1 MMQQTTD
8 NQTITQTRAWI
19 DAVIVALNFCP
30 FARRELDRDSVRF
43 RVIRED
49 SLEQY
54 LLALID
60 ECLLLDRDPDI
71 ETSLLILPQDF
82 ASFDAFLDLL
92 EMANALL
99 VEQGYR
105 GVYQLASFHPDYCF
119 ADAPANDP
127 ANYTNRSPF
136 PLLHL
141 IRESSIE
148 RAVAN
153 YPQPALIP
161 ERNMA
166 LAREKGSLEMQAL
179 LATCCQ
185 DKGSSNN

>member
-1 MMQQTTD
+1 M
-8 NQTITQTRAWI
+8 
-19 DAVIVALNFCP
+19 IVALDFCP

-43 RVIRED
+43 SVIRED

-60 ECLLLDRDPDI
+60 ECLLLDKAPEI

-82 ASFDAFLDLL
+82 AAFDVFLDML

-99 VEQGYR
+99 VEQGYK
-105 GVYQLASFHPDYCF
+105 GVYQLASFHPGYCF

-148 RAVAN
+148 RAVAS

-166 LAREKGSLEMQAL
+166 LAREKGSVEMQAL

-185 DKGSSNN
+185 IKDSSKK

>member
-1 MMQQTTD
+1 MTQRMTD
-8 NQTITQTRAWI
+8 SQTISQTRKWI
-19 DAVIVALNFCP
+19 DSVIVALNFCP

-43 RVIRED
+43 RVVRKN
-49 SLEQY
+49 SLEHY
-54 LLALID
+54 LLALMD
-60 ECLLLDRDPDI
+60 ECVLLDQDPDI

-82 ASFDAFLDLL
+82 TAFDTFLDLL
-92 EMANALL
+92 EIANALL

-105 GVYQLASFHPDYCF
+105 GIYQLASFHPDYRF
-119 ADAPANDP
+119 ANAPADDP

-148 RAVAN
+148 RAVAD
-153 YPQPALIP
+153 YPQPELIP

-166 LAREKGSLEMQAL
+166 LAREKGSMEMQAL
-179 LATCCQ
+179 LATCCK
-185 DKGSSNN
+185 DKGKR

>member
-8 NQTITQTRAWI
+8 NQAIAQTRAWI

-82 ASFDAFLDLL
+82 AAFDAFLDLL

>member
-8 NQTITQTRAWI
+8 LQAIARTRAWI
-19 DAVIVALNFCP
+19 DSVIVALNFCP
-30 FARRELDRDSVRF
+30 FARRELERDSVRF
-43 RVIRED
+43 QVLRED
-49 SLEQY
+49 SLEHY
-54 LLALID
+54 LLALND
-60 ECLLLDRDPDI
+60 ECLLLDREPEI

-82 ASFDAFLDLL
+82 AVFETFLDLL

-105 GVYQLASFHPDYCF
+105 GIYQLASFHPDYCF

-153 YPQPALIP
+153 YPQPEQIP
-161 ERNMA
+161 ARNMA

-185 DKGSSNN
+185 GKHTAKN

>member
-82 ASFDAFLDLL
+82 AAFDAFLDLL

>member
-8 NQTITQTRAWI
+8 LQAIAQTRAWI
-19 DAVIVALNFCP
+19 DSVIVALNFCP
-30 FARRELDRDSVRF
+30 FARRELERDSVRF
-43 RVIRED
+43 QVLRED
-49 SLEQY
+49 SLEHY
-54 LLALID
+54 LLALND
-60 ECLLLDRDPDI
+60 ECLLLDREPEI

-82 ASFDAFLDLL
+82 AVFETFLDLL

-105 GVYQLASFHPDYCF
+105 GIYQLASFHPDYCF
-119 ADAPANDP
+119 ADAPTNDP

-153 YPQPALIP
+153 YPQPEQIP
-161 ERNMA
+161 ARNMA

-185 DKGSSNN
+185 DKQTAKN

>member
-1 MMQQTTD
+1 MTQRTTD
-8 NQTITQTRAWI
+8 DQAISQTRAWI
-19 DAVIVALNFCP
+19 DTVIVALNFCP
-30 FARRELDRDSVRF
+30 FAKRELDRDSVRF
-43 RVIRED
+43 RVIREN

-60 ECLLLDRDPDI
+60 ECVLLDQDPEI

-82 ASFDAFLDLL
+82 AAFDTFLDLL

-99 VEQGYR
+99 VEQGYI
-105 GVYQLASFHPDYCF
+105 GIYQLASFHPDYCF
-119 ADAPANDP
+119 ANAPADDA
-127 ANYTNRSPF
+127 ANYTNRSPV

-148 RAVAN
+148 RALTG
-153 YPQPALIP
+153 YPQPEQIP

-166 LAREKGSLEMQAL
+166 LARDKGTAEMQAL
-179 LATCCQ
+179 LAACCR
-185 DKGSSNN
+185 DKNPRNK

>member
-1 MMQQTTD
+1 MMQQPTD
-8 NQTITQTRAWI
+8 NQAIAQTRAWI
-19 DAVIVALNFCP
+19 DTVVVALNFCP
-30 FARRELDRDSVRF
+30 FARRELDRASVRF
-43 RVIRED
+43 QVLRED

-82 ASFDAFLDLL
+82 DAFDTFLDLL
-92 EMANALL
+92 EIANALL

-105 GVYQLASFHPDYCF
+105 GVYQLASFHPDYRF

-161 ERNMA
+161 EHNMA
-166 LAREKGSLEMQAL
+166 LARKKGSLEMQAL

-185 DKGSSNN
+185 DKGAGKH

>member
-8 NQTITQTRAWI
+8 HQAITQTRAWI

-30 FARRELDRDSVRF
+30 FARRELDRNSVRF
-43 RVIRED
+43 KVVRED

-60 ECLLLDRDPDI
+60 ECILLDRDPEI
-71 ETSLLILPQDF
+71 ETSLLILAQDF
-82 ASFDAFLDLL
+82 AAFDTFLDLL

-105 GVYQLASFHPDYCF
+105 GIYQLASFHPEYRF
-119 ADAPANDP
+119 ADAPAGDP

-148 RAVAN
+148 RAVAS
-153 YPQPALIP
+153 YPQAELIP

-166 LAREKGSLEMQAL
+166 LAREKGSVEMQAL
-179 LATCCQ
+179 LATCCK
-185 DKGSSNN
+185 DNGSRKR

>member
-8 NQTITQTRAWI
+8 NQTIAQTRAWI

-82 ASFDAFLDLL
+82 AAFDAFLDLL

>member
-1 MMQQTTD
+1 MTQRTTD
-8 NQTITQTRAWI
+8 DQAITQTRAWI

-60 ECLLLDRDPDI
+60 ECILLDQDPEI

-82 ASFDAFLDLL
+82 ASFDTFLDLL

-99 VEQGYR
+99 VEQGYI
-105 GVYQLASFHPDYCF
+105 GIYQLASFHPDYCF
-119 ADAPANDP
+119 ANAPADDP

-153 YPQPALIP
+153 YPQPELIP

-166 LAREKGSLEMQAL
+166 LAREKGAAEMQAL
-179 LATCCQ
+179 LDACRQ
-185 DKGSSNN
+185 ANKPKKN

>member
-8 NQTITQTRAWI
+8 HQAITQTRVWI
-19 DAVIVALNFCP
+19 NAVIVALNFCP
-30 FARRELDRDSVRF
+30 FARRELDRNSVRF
-43 RVIRED
+43 KVIRED

-60 ECLLLDRDPDI
+60 ECILLDRDPEI

-82 ASFDAFLDLL
+82 AAFDTFLDLL

-99 VEQGYR
+99 VEQSYR
-105 GVYQLASFHPDYCF
+105 GIYQLASFHPEYRF
-119 ADAPANDP
+119 ADAPAGDP

-148 RAVAN
+148 RAVAS
-153 YPQPALIP
+153 YPQAELIP
-161 ERNMA
+161 ERNIA

-179 LATCCQ
+179 LATCCK
-185 DKGSSNN
+185 DNGKR

>member
-1 MMQQTTD
+1 MTQRTSDDQA
-8 NQTITQTRAWI
+8 ITQTRAWI
-19 DAVIVALNFCP
+19 DDVIVALNFCP

-43 RVIRED
+43 KVIREN

-54 LLALID
+54 LHALID
-60 ECLLLDRDPDI
+60 ECILLDQDPET

-82 ASFDAFLDLL
+82 AAFDTFLDLL

-99 VEQGYR
+99 VEQGYI
-105 GVYQLASFHPDYCF
+105 GIYQLASFHPDYCF
-119 ADAPANDP
+119 ANVPANDA
-127 ANYTNRSPF
+127 ANYTNRSPV

-153 YPQPALIP
+153 YPQPEQIP

-166 LAREKGSLEMQAL
+166 LARDKGTAEMQAL
-179 LATCCQ
+179 LAACCR
-185 DKGSSNN
+185 DRNPHNK